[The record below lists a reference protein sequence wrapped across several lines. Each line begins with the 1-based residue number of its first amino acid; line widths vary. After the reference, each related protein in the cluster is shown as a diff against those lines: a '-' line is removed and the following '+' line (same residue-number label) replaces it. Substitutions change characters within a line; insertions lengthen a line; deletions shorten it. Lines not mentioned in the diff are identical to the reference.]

1 MLRSRKR
8 HLIGDQNPSVE
19 ELINF
24 HNATTSLDHVLAL
37 VQCDIWYVERIDK
50 LLVRPPFQ

>member
-8 HLIGDQNPSVE
+8 HLIGDQDPSVE
-19 ELINF
+19 ELIDF
-24 HNATTSLDHVLAL
+24 HDATTLESVLAL
-37 VQCDIWYVERIDK
+37 AQCDIWCVERMDK